1 MIPQGT
7 IVKLKKGYIGR
18 IYWGVVIDNTDKGAV
33 CVWKRTR
40 EEAMKEYKKV
50 ISGHTYNEGDL
61 SDIAEEYIEIKQPI
75 TKLISWREML
85 K

>member
-18 IYWGVVIDNTDKGAV
+18 IYWGVVMACENSEVT
-33 CVWKRTR
+33 CSWKRTR
-40 EEAMKEYKKV
+40 TEA
-50 ISGHTYNEGDL
+50 
-61 SDIAEEYIEIKQPI
+61 IAEYFSRLKHATGNGDDSKINEQHIEIKQPI